1 MVKNLIAVGTDYEL
15 FVRKLSNDVI
25 VSAIPLVETNKEG
38 RISLRTCDIHHDNVL
53 VEVNTVPATSP
64 GDFYNSIKNSLDD
77 LGEFLHKTG
86 HTYVIKDSY
95 FMPEEQLRHVDALE
109 FGCVE
114 DTNVITQTNNK
125 APSAWIAKNQ
135 RTAGGH
141 VHVSYTFKNRKEY
154 VGMAILLSTALSL
167 GTTIMGDSKER
178 RNIYGKAHS
187 VRFKEYG
194 VEVRSPS
201 NIWLSND
208 SWISWVWSTCARV
221 TQTSPG
227 AMAATVTLCLKHK
240 STIAE
245 AINTGDREG
254 CGALLHNIFKV
265 LKIFPPDSAYKIKE
279 NSFEYGFAL
288 KCGVHDEEEYG
299 LGQHS
304 TMSEILKAHAVST
317 EYKFVVDDIDDEE
330 DCYEVAE

>member
-1 MVKNLIAVGTDYEL
+1 M
-15 FVRKLSNDVI
+15 
-25 VSAIPLVETNKEG
+25 
-38 RISLRTCDIHHDNVL
+38 
-53 VEVNTVPATSP
+53 
-64 GDFYNSIKNSLDD
+64 
-77 LGEFLHKTG
+77 
-86 HTYVIKDSY
+86 
-95 FMPEEQLRHVDALE
+95 
-109 FGCVE
+109 
-114 DTNVITQTNNK
+114 
-125 APSAWIAKNQ
+125 
-135 RTAGGH
+135 
-141 VHVSYTFKNRKEY
+141 
-154 VGMAILLSTALSL
+154 
-167 GTTIMGDSKER
+167 
-178 RNIYGKAHS
+178 
-187 VRFKEYG
+187 
-194 VEVRSPS
+194 
-201 NIWLSND
+201 
-208 SWISWVWSTCARV
+208 WSTCARV

-227 AMAATVTLCLKHK
+227 AMAATLTLCLRHK